1 MQEIKKSLKV
11 ITNNN
16 TLSFGELDAALS
28 EASYIVNS
36 RPLQL
41 NPTMGEDG
49 FIRPNDI
56 LFGRSDNAPVG
67 EVFDDK
73 LKLTRRVAHK
83 SRIIA
88 EYWTRWINS
97 YYQTLVKYHKWKLKS
112 RNTQP
117 GDVVLILDKEAPKGK
132 YTLGII
138 DAVKVDDDGVVR
150 KLRQS
155 CTNEVLIN
163 MPYKYA
169 QRNVRGLALLITA
182 EERNELQEIDLYE
195 VRLVANNDAQEEEN
209 LVDSNNAEERG
220 IVDSKDAEEKGIV
233 DSNDEQKE
241 TFIDDQDF
249 PHDDENSEDVS
260 NEEEHSSENDE
271 NPYDVE
277 PTIPAKPNL
286 SDVRKVLPPTS
297 SGRRRFLPKRLEN

>member
-1 MQEIKKSLKV
+1 
-11 ITNNN
+11 
-16 TLSFGELDAALS
+16 
-28 EASYIVNS
+28 
-36 RPLQL
+36 
-41 NPTMGEDG
+41 MGEDG

-56 LFGRSDNAPVG
+56 LFGRSDKAPVVG

-150 KLRQS
+150 KATVKYKLRQS
-155 CTNEVLIN
+155 GTNEVLIN

-182 EERNELQEIDLYE
+182 EERNELQEIDLDE
-195 VRLVANNDAQEEEN
+195 VRLVANNDAQEEEF
-209 LVDSNNAEERG
+209 LVDSNN
-220 IVDSKDAEEKGIV
+220 AEEKGIV
-233 DSNDEQKE
+233 DSNDEQEE
-241 TFIDDQDF
+241 TFVDDQDF
-249 PHDDENSEDVS
+249 PDDDENLEDVS
-260 NEEEHSSENDE
+260 NEKEHSSEDDD
-271 NPYDVE
+271 NPFDVE

>member
-1 MQEIKKSLKV
+1 M
-11 ITNNN
+11 
-16 TLSFGELDAALS
+16 
-28 EASYIVNS
+28 
-36 RPLQL
+36 
-41 NPTMGEDG
+41 
-49 FIRPNDI
+49 
-56 LFGRSDNAPVG
+56 
-67 EVFDDK
+67 
-73 LKLTRRVAHK
+73 
-83 SRIIA
+83 
-88 EYWTRWINS
+88 
-97 YYQTLVKYHKWKLKS
+97 
-112 RNTQP
+112 
-117 GDVVLILDKEAPKGK
+117 
-132 YTLGII
+132 
-138 DAVKVDDDGVVR
+138 DDDGVVR
-150 KLRQS
+150 KATVKYKLRQS
-155 CTNEVLIN
+155 GTNEVLIN

-182 EERNELQEIDLYE
+182 EERNELQEIDLDE

-209 LVDSNNAEERG
+209 LVDSNIAEERG

-260 NEEEHSSENDE
+260 NEEEHSSEDD
-271 NPYDVE
+271 DVE